1 MTTQQI
7 KTKVEALL
15 KETLPPSVE
24 ISHNL
29 INDLCN
35 LVSSCHD
42 ELDVMVDELKRVQR
56 ELERHHKLFYAV
68 FDDAPIGYAL
78 CNEEGNIIRANDT
91 LIRVLNCDLSDLLR
105 HPFSDLI
112 DNASIEDF
120 DTFFRLFKLNK
131 HKSTIDLQLLS
142 GKKSVL
148 ATVIA
153 TMYKDTS
160 ESFIRF
166 SVIEKH

>member
-7 KTKVEALL
+7 KAKVEALL
-15 KETLPPSVE
+15 KESLPPSVE

-78 CNEEGNIIRANDT
+78 CNEEGSIIRANDT

-112 DNASIEDF
+112 DHTSIEDF

-131 HKSTIDLQLLS
+131 HKSTIDLQLIS
-142 GKKSVL
+142 GKKVSL
-148 ATVIA
+148 PL
-153 TMYKDTS
+153 
-160 ESFIRF
+160 
-166 SVIEKH
+166 